1 MDLISAMIE
10 KEFIKEREQRTSD
23 SSALTKK
30 Y

>member
-10 KEFIKEREQRTSD
+10 KEYIKEREQRTGESNA
-23 SSALTKK
+23 STRK